1 MHKLAQFW
9 SMWAPWVTPF
19 NSLCDPVNGS
29 WAAFN
34 LLSGVG
40 FRGGGG
46 VSDSVEVTVAAEFD
60 ENEENSPA
68 TGLVTVRSPSE
79 EEQEL
84 LSQ

>member
-1 MHKLAQFW
+1 M
-9 SMWAPWVTPF
+9 
-19 NSLCDPVNGS
+19 
-29 WAAFN
+29 
-34 LLSGVG
+34 
-40 FRGGGG
+40 
-46 VSDSVEVTVAAEFD
+46 SDSVEVTVAAEFD